1 MGGLRSS
8 RWLVG
13 DGEVALSSRVALRSV
28 GLPIEMNET
37 RPIIGVAN
45 SASDLN
51 PCNLPLRNLAA
62 AVIEG
67 VVEAG
72 GLPVEFPT
80 MSLGEDLMKPTAMIY
95 RNLLAMEIEETIRS
109 NPLDGVVLL
118 ANCDKTVPAVLM
130 GVASADLPA
139 IVVTG
144 GAREP
149 ASFQG
154 RRVGTGTD
162 LWRMWDRRRADS
174 LSDSEWQEFELS
186 LSCGLGACNTMGTAS
201 TMAILTE
208 ILGMSLPGSSTLPA
222 GDGRQ
227 LEMAREAGR
236 QAVQL
241 VLEGK
246 KPSHFLTEAAF
257 SNAAKVLSAVGGST
271 NAVIHLIAVA
281 GRTESRLSLERFADL
296 ARQVPVI
303 VDVEPSG
310 VGLIQDLNRDGG
322 VPSILR
328 VLGSHLDLSVPTVSG
343 ETLGE
348 IVNRAPAAAGVV
360 RDEGNALRVGGGF
373 AVLWGNLAPEGA
385 VIRTSTASDHLLTH
399 VGPAFVFDDYEEM
412 LASIDDPSLGIT
424 PDSVLVLRGCGP
436 VGGPGMPEW
445 GMIPIPTH
453 LARSGVT
460 DMVRI
465 SDSRMS
471 GTSFGT
477 VVLHV
482 APEAAVGGALAQLR
496 TGDMVRLDVPGAV
509 VEMLVDEEEVLRRRE
524 NWSPPIS
531 KDLRGWPYLYRKH
544 VTQAP
549 LGCDFDFLVGI
560 RGEGGKFR
568 EPIVGRS

>member
-236 QAVQL
+236 RAVQL

-281 GRTESRLSLERFADL
+281 GRTESPLSLERFADL